1 MFCHSLCLEEWWALT
16 RPVLA
21 SLIVEVVNLP
31 WEPEC
36 SNLWDI
42 KISAAA
48 LTSVLDAFLPAF
60 LSYALRTR
68 FLAYC
73 LFLSITSSIQSLSHV
88 RLFVTPW
95 IEAHQASLSITNY
108 HKGVPKEWQAPNR
121 WSFFPPFC
129 TEGTL
134 HSNRFLKEVTK
145 RSPQRK
151 ADDIEISL
159 HEVGLTLISLWAE
172 LWTIMGNTNW

>member
-1 MFCHSLCLEEWWALT
+1 MPRGVVGSN
-16 RPVLA
+16 RA
-21 SLIVEVVNLP
+21 STGIANCWGCQFENQNSGEKQNAVTSETEV
-31 WEPEC
+31 
-36 SNLWDI
+36 
-42 KISAAA
+42 SAAA

-73 LFLSITSSIQSLSHV
+73 LFLSITSSVQSLSHV

-95 IEAHQASLSITNY
+95 IAACQAALSITNY
-108 HKGVPKEWQAPNR
+108 HNGVPKEWQAPNR
-121 WSFFPPFC
+121 RSFFPPFC

-134 HSNRFLKEVTK
+134 HSNRFLKEMTK
-145 RSPQRK
+145 RSPQMK
-151 ADDIEISL
+151 VDDMEISL

-172 LWTIMGNTNW
+172 LWAITGHTNW